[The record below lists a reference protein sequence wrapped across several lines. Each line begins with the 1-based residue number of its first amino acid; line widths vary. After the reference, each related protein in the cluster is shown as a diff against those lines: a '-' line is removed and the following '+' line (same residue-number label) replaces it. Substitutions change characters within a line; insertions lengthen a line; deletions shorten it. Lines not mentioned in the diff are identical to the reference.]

1 VQTPSPSQPGHE
13 NETTLI
19 DFGVASA
26 DNGAT
31 QMEEGEMFRTA
42 VVTSFA
48 GVLFFAPDPA
58 LAADANAETTNAA
71 MHAGLAA
78 KAADL
83 AGVHTHLHHAVN
95 CLVGPAGPGYDGK
108 EMNPCA
114 NSGSGAI
121 PDSTNPSTKQA
132 LEAALAKAN
141 SGIAATDL
149 ATAQKDAAATEA
161 MLKSAK

>member
-1 VQTPSPSQPGHE
+1 MKSV
-13 NETTLI
+13 
-19 DFGVASA
+19 VAIGS
-26 DNGAT
+26 
-31 QMEEGEMFRTA
+31 
-42 VVTSFA
+42 
-48 GVLFFAPDPA
+48 VLFFAFPA
-58 LAADANAETTNAA
+58 LAADAGAEITNAA

-78 KAADL
+78 QAGDI

-108 EMNPCA
+108 ELNPCA
-114 NSGSGAI
+114 NTGSGAI
-121 PDSTNPSTKQA
+121 PDSTNSSTKQA

-149 ATAQKDAAATEA
+149 ATAQKDASAAAA